1 MHNALVGVGLRD
13 RVRIGASGKVATGV
27 DLVKRLV
34 QGADYT
40 NAARAMMMAV
50 GCIQAQTCHTNTCPV
65 GVATQDPKRMRALD
79 VGDKTERVHRYQQAV
94 VAEAK
99 QIIASMG
106 LQGPEELAPHLL
118 RRRIDHARTQSYAEL
133 FEHLEAGQ
141 LLAEPPRTWALDWE
155 LADPDR
161 FVA

>member
-1 MHNALVGVGLRD
+1 MHNALVGTGLRERI
-13 RVRIGASGKVATGV
+13 RVGASGKVATGA

-50 GCIQAQTCHTNTCPV
+50 GCIQSQRCHTNQCPV
-65 GVATQDPKRMRALD
+65 GVATQDPRRAKALD
-79 VGDKTERVHRYQQAV
+79 VEDKGTRAYRYH
-94 VAEAK
+94 EATVQEAT

-106 LQGPEELAPHLL
+106 VRDPARLRPDLL
-118 RRRIDHARTQSYAEL
+118 RRIVGHADTRSYAQL
-133 FEHLEAGQ
+133 YDWLEPGE
-141 LLAEPPRTWALDWE
+141 LLADAPEQWRADWE

-161 FVA
+161 F